1 MLLTRKWNVMTLY
14 LMAVFSTVAYAD
26 ETNTE
31 VSDNLKKG
39 LISSSL
45 LI

>member
-1 MLLTRKWNVMTLY
+1 MLLTRKWNVLTLS

-26 ETNTE
+26 ETNTK
-31 VSDNLKKG
+31 VSGSLKKG